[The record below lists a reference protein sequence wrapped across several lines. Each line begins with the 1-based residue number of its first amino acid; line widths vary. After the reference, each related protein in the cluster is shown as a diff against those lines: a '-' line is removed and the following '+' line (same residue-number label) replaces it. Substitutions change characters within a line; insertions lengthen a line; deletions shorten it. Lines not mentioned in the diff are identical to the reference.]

1 VNVGKDK
8 LIFVTRGTARRGKPH
23 TLNVILPI
31 LFILAGVPMSA
42 QTDGGGGGFSQPAT
56 PEAEAQ
62 WRQEAQMRFSQAAK
76 IQHSRGRPF
85 RVVDNKI
92 YNVQTSLLWSVIS
105 GAVYEKDGDV
115 VIVKASFGSFPYI
128 AVKNYTGEA
137 VESHPVSTLAM
148 PAGIY
153 DMEGSPIELYDCG
166 ILPTPEQMQQIRDE
180 QDKALALVEQQKAA
194 AQKAAEAKA
203 YALQASAVRWLQSQA
218 ASGSASAQCSL
229 GLHYLAGQGCETNQ
243 TLAVFWLQKAAAQ
256 GDIEASNKLAQ
267 IQIP

>member
-1 VNVGKDK
+1 MNVGKDK

-31 LFILAGVPMSA
+31 LFILSGVPVSA
-42 QTDGGGGGFSQPAT
+42 QTDGGGGGFSQTAT

-76 IQHSRGRPF
+76 IQHSRGWPF

-137 VESHPVSTLAM
+137 VESRPVSTLAM

-153 DMEGSPIELYDCG
+153 DMDGSPIELYDCG
-166 ILPTPEQMQQIRDE
+166 ILPTPEQMQQIRTS
-180 QDKALALVEQQKAA
+180 KTR
-194 AQKAAEAKA
+194 
-203 YALQASAVRWLQSQA
+203 RW
-218 ASGSASAQCSL
+218 
-229 GLHYLAGQGCETNQ
+229 H
-243 TLAVFWLQKAAAQ
+243 WL
-256 GDIEASNKLAQ
+256 SNKKPRRKRPPRPKPLPCKPAPSDGFNPRPPLAARPRNAVWAC
-267 IQIP
+267 IT